1 MSTNRQ
7 EPYLVPA
14 VVSAFGLLNV
24 IAQSDRESSSHA
36 ELAREAGLSKSTAH
50 NLLTTLEHLG
60 LVQRDPQSRRY
71 RLGAALISLGQSA
84 ARHSRLAVLAEERLG
99 PLAAELGLSFA
110 LFQVDDVGSARAVSR
125 AYPSEPV
132 HVGITLGSRVG
143 PFDGAVG
150 KCLLAE
156 MSATDAAQLVAGLPI
171 PRHTDATITDTEELL
186 ADVALVREQGWASS
200 IGELNENHAIAAPI
214 AGADGRAELVIVA
227 LGFAG
232 QIPADQ
238 APELGRRLRESA
250 DAVTADGGGR
260 TLLGTTTGPDGAQEK
275 STS

>member
-1 MSTNRQ
+1 MSTHRQ

-99 PLAAELGLSFA
+99 PLAGELGLSFA
-110 LFQVDDVGSARAVSR
+110 LFQVDDVGSARAISR

-132 HVGITLGSRVG
+132 HVGITLGTRVG

-156 MSATDAAQLVAGLPI
+156 MSPADAEQLVADLPI
-171 PRHTDATITDTEELL
+171 PRHTDATITDADELL

-200 IGELNENHAIAAPI
+200 IAELNENHAIAAPI

-260 TLLGTTTGPDGAQEK
+260 TLPGTTTGPDGAQEK